1 MLFDRLALSFQN
13 EIVLSESSHTPF
25 ESILPPDGLL
35 AETRGGRVRIGQD
48 DPTLHDEV
56 DGLTGVAED
65 LDGAGVVD
73 ALQGNVVC

>member
-1 MLFDRLALSFQN
+1 MNLSYLNLFTRKA
-13 EIVLSESSHTPF
+13 SSVHTPF
-25 ESILPPDGLL
+25 ELNRPPDGLL
-35 AETRGGRVRIGQD
+35 AETRGGRVRIGQH

-56 DGLTGVAED
+56 DGLAGVAED